1 MQELSTQS
9 RKIEFDRSYAQRVFK
24 CRVSLAYAESLSS
37 KPKNRVWLPPCTASL
52 QVSYLVDMCGGSL
65 LKDERPSPITP
76 KYNESSSVMSRW
88 HMQRLSPQ
96 NLKTKSDCHR
106 AQRVFKHHTSLTC
119 VGVLFSKSKDRVRS
133 TPRTMN
139 HQVSCLAGI
148 HGALSSKSKDRV
160 RSPPRTASLQALY
173 LVDMCGGSL
182 FKVERPSPI
191 TLTYN

>member
-1 MQELSTQS
+1 MSRWHMQRLSPQS
-9 RKIEFDRSYAQRVFK
+9 LKTESNCHRAQRVIK
-24 CRVSLAYAESLSS
+24 RYTLLTCARALYVQE
-37 KPKNRVWLPPCTASL
+37 
-52 QVSYLVDMCGGSL
+52 SL
-65 LKDERPSPITP
+65 LKVKRPSTIAITH
-76 KYNESSSVMSRW
+76 NESSSVMSRW